1 MSTPNSGGRRP
12 VNPGKNKHVTRSG
25 KTIKI
30 NRSLGERINA
40 QKNAKASRKAARLA
54 TLPKSR
60 LKRFLYHFQPK
71 RMYRYWFSRDGGIMA
86 LKIMGVG
93 FIAGFLLLVGL
104 FAYFRKDLPNLRDI
118 NGDQFGGSI
127 RYFDRTGKTLLW
139 EDYDAMKRIPVG
151 HDGHNKYMEDATVA
165 IEDKDFFH
173 HGGFDV
179 RGIMRAGFSNITG
192 KGNTQGGSTI
202 TQQLVKLTQNWTK
215 DRSYTRKA
223 KELILSVELERSYSK
238 QEILAGY
245 LDTAPYGNVQYGVEA
260 ATRDY
265 FHKSA
270 KELTLDE
277 AAFMAAIPQ
286 SPSFYS
292 PYGAYFKSNSQESIT
307 ALKARQHYIL
317 NLMYD
322 QKMITKQQRD
332 DAKKVDTL
340 AKIQEQPQDKYAGI
354 KAPWFVL
361 AAKRQL
367 EEQRGGVDSA
377 KIGGWTVITT
387 LDMDKQNLAE
397 EQVNKGLPQIR
408 RQGGD
413 VAAFAAE
420 DVKTGQMVA
429 LVGGSDFNNKD
440 FGKYNYATSPLP
452 PGSSFKPYDYATLID
467 SKPNVGA
474 GSVIYDTQGPI
485 NGGDAGS
492 YPCTNKKRPKD
503 DPNGSGH
510 CLWDYDF
517 YYPGPLTLRYALGG
531 SRNVPAVKAMLMA
544 GVEKTIGTAE
554 KLGLKSGYK
563 CYSDEQNTKEA
574 PCYLSAAIGDGA
586 FLHLDEHVHGYA
598 SLSREGV
605 NIPQTYILK
614 ITNASGKTI
623 NEWKPTK
630 GTQVIKQDSA
640 YIISDM
646 LSDPNASY
654 FPAGRK
660 PHRYKNWKFAMKTG
674 TTNDAKD
681 GWMMGYSP
689 QYAAGVWV
697 GYHTRQKVMSGTMEA
712 MTQPIWQ
719 GWMRGAHDNITAF
732 DWQRP
737 AGIKTEAAFVVKSAP
752 SNKTAGAVLPS
763 PSTDIYPS
771 WYKPTTKTSSNQTI
785 DKVSGKLAGD
795 CTPELAKDKTTG
807 ASANQFSV
815 DTIVAG
821 GTSANTNDTDDVH
834 QCNDAKPTVSLN
846 ITPSGN
852 SYILSANVTQGT
864 HPISS
869 EKFTGK
875 VNYIVDGQNVQTV
888 EISGPGNGLAGY
900 TYTPDFVGSK
910 TIYAQV
916 VDSVLYDN
924 SSQEA
929 TVTGSPQVG
938 FSASAQNIGGGNASV
953 SWLGGTGTVSIFRSN
968 GSTLICSAVAS
979 AGTCPG
985 SYPISSFSGGAKAK
999 DGSGAM
1005 VPVSG
1010 P

>member
-1 MSTPNSGGRRP
+1 
-12 VNPGKNKHVTRSG
+12 
-25 KTIKI
+25 
-30 NRSLGERINA
+30 
-40 QKNAKASRKAARLA
+40 
-54 TLPKSR
+54 
-60 LKRFLYHFQPK
+60 
-71 RMYRYWFSRDGGIMA
+71 
-86 LKIMGVG
+86 
-93 FIAGFLLLVGL
+93 
-104 FAYFRKDLPNLRDI
+104 
-118 NGDQFGGSI
+118 
-127 RYFDRTGKTLLW
+127 
-139 EDYDAMKRIPVG
+139 
-151 HDGHNKYMEDATVA
+151 
-165 IEDKDFFH
+165 
-173 HGGFDV
+173 
-179 RGIMRAGFSNITG
+179 
-192 KGNTQGGSTI
+192 
-202 TQQLVKLTQNWTK
+202 
-215 DRSYTRKA
+215 
-223 KELILSVELERSYSK
+223 
-238 QEILAGY
+238 
-245 LDTAPYGNVQYGVEA
+245 
-260 ATRDY
+260 
-265 FHKSA
+265 
-270 KELTLDE
+270 
-277 AAFMAAIPQ
+277 
-286 SPSFYS
+286 
-292 PYGAYFKSNSQESIT
+292 
-307 ALKARQHYIL
+307 
-317 NLMYD
+317 
-322 QKMITKQQRD
+322 
-332 DAKKVDTL
+332 
-340 AKIQEQPQDKYAGI
+340 
-354 KAPWFVL
+354 
-361 AAKRQL
+361 
-367 EEQRGGVDSA
+367 
-377 KIGGWTVITT
+377 
-387 LDMDKQNLAE
+387 
-397 EQVNKGLPQIR
+397 
-408 RQGGD
+408 
-413 VAAFAAE
+413 
-420 DVKTGQMVA
+420 
-429 LVGGSDFNNKD
+429 
-440 FGKYNYATSPLP
+440 
-452 PGSSFKPYDYATLID
+452 
-467 SKPNVGA
+467 
-474 GSVIYDTQGPI
+474 
-485 NGGDAGS
+485 
-492 YPCTNKKRPKD
+492 
-503 DPNGSGH
+503 
-510 CLWDYDF
+510 
-517 YYPGPLTLRYALGG
+517 
-531 SRNVPAVKAMLMA
+531 
-544 GVEKTIGTAE
+544 
-554 KLGLKSGYK
+554 
-563 CYSDEQNTKEA
+563 
-574 PCYLSAAIGDGA
+574 
-586 FLHLDEHVHGYA
+586 
-598 SLSREGV
+598 
-605 NIPQTYILK
+605 
-614 ITNASGKTI
+614 
-623 NEWKPTK
+623 
-630 GTQVIKQDSA
+630 
-640 YIISDM
+640 
-646 LSDPNASY
+646 
-654 FPAGRK
+654 
-660 PHRYKNWKFAMKTG
+660 MKTG